1 MFLKSINKVLIR
13 VDFNVP
19 IKNGNVL
26 DFTRI
31 KAALPTIKYFLK
43 HNLKIVLIS
52 HLGRPVPRDESLS
65 LKIIQPVLTKVL
77 KKEVVFLKKIVA
89 DDERVN
95 KLPNGTV
102 ILLENLRF
110 YQEEGVND
118 LSFAEKLASYGDI
131 FVNDAFGVAHRSHA
145 STVGIKK
152 FFVNKAYKG
161 FLLNQELRELEKM
174 KNNPKLPFTVIVGGG
189 KIGSKIHMLKSFL
202 NIADNIL
209 IGGGMAFPFIKQ
221 MGGKIGKSLC
231 IKDELSVV
239 DDFLTEIERSNTKLI
254 LPKDCITTT
263 KISDDGEK
271 NLMDIKKISEG
282 HMGVDIGPET
292 IELFKKTIL
301 GSNSIVW
308 NGPMGVSEIDRFSLG
323 TKQIA
328 KTILAKTRL
337 GAYSLI
343 GGGDT
348 ISDITRFGFKNQFS
362 YVSTG
367 GGAMLDFFKN
377 HPFTA
382 VENLKNIP
390 E

>member
-26 DFTRI
+26 DITRI

-52 HLGRPVPRDESLS
+52 HLGRPVQREESLS
-65 LKIIQPVLTKVL
+65 LKIIQPLLTKVL
-77 KKEVVFLKKIVA
+77 KKEVVFLNEIV
-89 DDERVN
+89 DNDERVN
-95 KLPNGTV
+95 KLPRGTI
-102 ILLENLRF
+102 ILLENIRFYPEEGANDLRF
-110 YQEEGVND
+110 AQ
-118 LSFAEKLASYGDI
+118 KLASYGDI

-161 FLLNQELRELEKM
+161 LLLNQELRELEKI
-174 KNNPKLPFTVIVGGG
+174 KNNPELPFTVIVGGG

-209 IGGGMAFPFIKQ
+209 IGGGMAFPFIMQ
-221 MGGKIGKSLC
+221 MGGEIGKSLC
-231 IKDELSVV
+231 IKEELGVV
-239 DDFLTEIERSNTKLI
+239 DEFLTEIEKSKTRLI
-254 LPKDCITTT
+254 LPKDCITTN
-263 KISDDGEK
+263 KLSDDGEK
-271 NLMDIKKISEG
+271 SLMDIKKIKDG
-282 HMGVDIGPET
+282 QIGVDIGPET

-301 GSNSIVW
+301 QSNSIVW
-308 NGPMGVSEIDRFSLG
+308 NGPMGVSEIEQFSVG

-328 KTILAKTRL
+328 KTILEKTRL

-348 ISDITRFGFKNQFS
+348 ISDIVRFGFKNQFS

-377 HPFTA
+377 HPFSA
-382 VENLKNIP
+382 VKNLKNIS